1 MMEGDRLEL
10 CMLLKDLLLVM
21 YNVRERGNV
30 WESSFA
36 DLMIHR
42 IQSVSAK
49 WCSKEGR

>member
-10 CMLLKDLLLVM
+10 CTLLKDFMLLM

-36 DLMIHR
+36 DLMIRR
-42 IQSVSAK
+42 IQNVSTK
-49 WCSKEGR
+49 WCSKEGL